1 METTIKLN
9 TDSIPPDFIEAIKKL
24 FPHKVVEISIQAA
37 DTTDYILSNPEYTRA
52 LRERIENYET
62 KKRVISLKTADLI

>member
-1 METTIKLN
+1 VKLKTIV
-9 TDSIPPDFIEAIKKL
+9 IL
-24 FPHKVVEISIQAA
+24 FNILVVA
-37 DTTDYILSNPEYTRA
+37 TFLMVVLMPLFLLGPEYTRA